1 MPYPGRVKPPL
12 IQDGSIGL
20 NEKKNMM
27 VNKNIV
33 LYKTKIKFYEFLINL
48 RESQQYDG

>member
-12 IQDGSIGL
+12 IQDWSIGL
-20 NEKKNMM
+20 NEKKSIL

-33 LYKTKIKFYEFLINL
+33 LYKTRIKFYEFLIK
-48 RESQQYDG
+48 RVTAV